1 MGVMVAVFVVLG
13 LVSIVSPK
21 ISWWLSNGWKFSG
34 GAEPSSLS
42 LWIYRIGGVV
52 LLLAAIFL
60 IRRTG

>member
-1 MGVMVAVFVVLG
+1 MGFMVAVFVVLG

-21 ISWWLSNGWKFSG
+21 TSWWLSNGWKVSG
-34 GAEPSSLS
+34 GTEPSSFS
-42 LWIYRIGGVV
+42 LWVYRAGGIV